1 MTRKDVRYF
10 KRAIMK
16 ERYYMTFRRYRSHV
30 KINTDEHG
38 QDGHLKVLIIN
49 HMLFKIVNWKI
60 YSIRHIN
67 LFTDTSLID
76 NNLCLESL
84 RAFCVVIWRNLANML
99 DKRGFQSVQYHC
111 HVTCCSVQY
120 HLILHATGSSRDVS
134 RPMKSS

>member
-1 MTRKDVRYF
+1 
-10 KRAIMK
+10 MK
-16 ERYYMTFRRYRSHV
+16 ERNYLAFRRFV
-30 KINTDEHG
+30 KSRQNKHRCDEHG
-38 QDGHLKVLIIN
+38 QDGDFEVSILN
-49 HMLFKIVNWKI
+49 PMLFKIVNWKF

-76 NNLCLESL
+76 NNLCIQSF
-84 RAFCVVIWRNLANML
+84 RAFCFVIRGKLANML

-134 RPMKSS
+134 RPMKSSQKDVIIQE